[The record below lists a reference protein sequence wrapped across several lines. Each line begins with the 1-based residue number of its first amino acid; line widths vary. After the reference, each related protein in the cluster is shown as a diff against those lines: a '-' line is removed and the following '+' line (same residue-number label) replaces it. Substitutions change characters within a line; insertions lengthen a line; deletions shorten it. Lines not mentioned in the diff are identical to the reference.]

1 MLTGTWTRAESLLVS
16 ATDTQQFT
24 VPPNVTVPDTEPG
37 PITLAGFTATDA
49 TVSDAFDRNSLEL
62 TVVPA

>member
-1 MLTGTWTRAESLLVS
+1 MLTGTCARAGSLLVS

-24 VPPNVTVPDTEPG
+24 APPKVTVADTEPG
-37 PITLAGFTATDA
+37 PTTLVGFTETDA

-62 TVVPA
+62 IVVPA